1 MPKPRSNSWPAIS
14 CLKTRK
20 ARSRSGPPEGSSPP
34 SPGAT
39 VALERLLGQ
48 ALWMRILLISLR
60 FCCPGPAFFFA
71 WAGAFSLLLAGC
83 GQKEQE
89 KTPAASQAQTE
100 TEPILSAG
108 DAAMLKGEKTP
119 VTEADLAWAEL

>member
-1 MPKPRSNSWPAIS
+1 MHGIQEPQRLN
-14 CLKTRK
+14 
-20 ARSRSGPPEGSSPP
+20 GPILEV
-34 SPGAT
+34 AT

-108 DAAMLKGEKTP
+108 DAAMLKG
-119 VTEADLAWAEL
+119 